1 MNLATINLQINARS
15 FCTMFDE
22 TKSPYYLLG
31 EKQGIEKLVTTFYNL
46 VSKDPMLSP
55 LFPDDLT
62 ETAYKQ
68 TRFLSQFFGG
78 PPLYTEEFGHPM
90 LRARHMPF
98 PITNT
103 HAKAWINCMERAMT
117 IEKLQPELQEFL
129 LSRLK
134 MTAYHMVN
142 TNEDSERGENADT
155 V

>member
-1 MNLATINLQINARS
+1 
-15 FCTMFDE
+15 MFDE
-22 TKSPYYLLG
+22 TKTPYVSLG
-31 EKQGIEKLVTTFYNL
+31 EREGIEKLVTTFYRL
-46 VSKDPMLSP
+46 VGQDPLLSP

-68 TRFLSQFFGG
+68 TQFLSQFFGG

-90 LRARHMPF
+90 LRMRHMPF
-98 PITNT
+98 PITNS
-103 HAKAWINCMERAMT
+103 HAKAWLSCMEQAMAT
-117 IEKLQPELQEFL
+117 HNLEPELKNFL

-142 TNEDSERGENADT
+142 TEDSERGENADT

>member
-1 MNLATINLQINARS
+1 
-15 FCTMFDE
+15 MFDE
-22 TKSPYYLLG
+22 TKTPYDLLG
-31 EKQGIEKLVTTFYNL
+31 KRAGIEKLVTTFYSL
-46 VSKDPMLSP
+46 VGQDPLLSP

-68 TRFLSQFFGG
+68 TQFLSQFFGG
-78 PPLYTEEFGHPM
+78 PPLYTEEHGHPM

-98 PITNT
+98 PIKNS
-103 HAKAWINCMERAMT
+103 HAKAWLTCMERAMA
-117 IEKLQPELQEFL
+117 IHKLEPELQNFL

-142 TNEDSERGENADT
+142 TEDSERGENADT

>member
-1 MNLATINLQINARS
+1 
-15 FCTMFDE
+15 MFDE
-22 TKSPYYLLG
+22 TKTPYVSLG
-31 EKQGIEKLVTTFYNL
+31 EREGIEKLVTTFYRL
-46 VSKDPMLSP
+46 VGQDPLLSP

-68 TRFLSQFFGG
+68 TQFLSQFFGG

-90 LRARHMPF
+90 LRMRHMPF
-98 PITNT
+98 PITNS
-103 HAKAWINCMERAMT
+103 HAKAWLSCMERAMVT
-117 IEKLQPELQEFL
+117 HNLEPELKNFL

-142 TNEDSERGENADT
+142 TEDSERGENADT

>member
-1 MNLATINLQINARS
+1 MNLATIKLQIEARS
-15 FCTMFDE
+15 FCIMLDE
-22 TKSPYYLLG
+22 TKTPYYLLG
-31 EKQGIEKLVTTFYNL
+31 EREGIKKLVTTFYGL
-46 VSKDPMLSP
+46 VSQDPLLSP
-55 LFPDDLT
+55 LFPDELT

-68 TRFLSQFFGG
+68 TQFLSQFFGG
-78 PPLYTEEFGHPM
+78 PPLYTEEYGHPM

-103 HAKAWINCMERAMT
+103 HAKAWIACMERAMT
-117 IEKLQPELQEFL
+117 IQKIEPELQSFL

-142 TNEDSERGENADT
+142 TEDSERSENADT

>member
-1 MNLATINLQINARS
+1 MLE
-15 FCTMFDE
+15 E
-22 TKSPYYLLG
+22 TKSPYILLG
-31 EKQGIEKLVTTFYNL
+31 EKQGIEKLVTTFYHL
-46 VSKDPMLSP
+46 VSEDPLLSP

-68 TRFLSQFFGG
+68 TQFLSQFFGG
-78 PPLYTEEFGHPM
+78 PPLYTEEHGHPM

-98 PITNT
+98 PITNM
-103 HAKAWINCMERAMT
+103 HAKAWLNCMERAMT
-117 IEKLQPELQEFL
+117 LQKIQPELQELL

-142 TNEDSERGENADT
+142 TTGDSERGENADT

>member
-1 MNLATINLQINARS
+1 MNLATIKLQIDARS

-31 EKQGIEKLVTTFYNL
+31 EREGIQKLVTTFYSL
-46 VSKDPMLSP
+46 VSQDPLLSP
-55 LFPDDLT
+55 LFPNDLT
-62 ETAYKQ
+62 ETAHKQ
-68 TRFLSQFFGG
+68 TQFLSQFFGG
-78 PPLYTEEFGHPM
+78 PPLYTEEHGHPM

-98 PITNT
+98 PITDS
-103 HAKAWINCMERAMT
+103 HAKAWLACMERAMT
-117 IEKLQPELQEFL
+117 AHKLEPELQNFL

-142 TNEDSERGENADT
+142 TEDSERGENADT